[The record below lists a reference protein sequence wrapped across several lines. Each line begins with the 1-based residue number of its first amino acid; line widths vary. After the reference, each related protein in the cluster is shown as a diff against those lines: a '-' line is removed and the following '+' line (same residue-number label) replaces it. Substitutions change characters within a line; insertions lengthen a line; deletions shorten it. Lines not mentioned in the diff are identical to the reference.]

1 LFFQLE
7 TSNFGYLLIF
17 LIFFNCSPKSFKK
30 STYVT
35 EGVQSLTKEIKKY
48 NHYSSNDSNALCI
61 VAINAPFD
69 PTSQGSFL
77 FNQTAIVII
86 DIITTG

>member
-1 LFFQLE
+1 MAM
-7 TSNFGYLLIF
+7 
-17 LIFFNCSPKSFKK
+17 PK

-35 EGVQSLTKEIKKY
+35 EGVQSLTKEIEKY
-48 NHYSSNDSNALCI
+48 NHYSSNDANALCI

-86 DIITTG
+86 DIITRINSTGWTLSFQTIQMIICG

>member
-1 LFFQLE
+1 M
-7 TSNFGYLLIF
+7 
-17 LIFFNCSPKSFKK
+17 PK

-35 EGVQSLTKEIKKY
+35 EGVQSLTKEIEKY
-48 NHYSSNDSNALCI
+48 NHHSSNDANALCI
-61 VAINAPFD
+61 VAIDAPFD

-86 DIITTG
+86 DIITRINSTGWNLSFQTLQMIICG